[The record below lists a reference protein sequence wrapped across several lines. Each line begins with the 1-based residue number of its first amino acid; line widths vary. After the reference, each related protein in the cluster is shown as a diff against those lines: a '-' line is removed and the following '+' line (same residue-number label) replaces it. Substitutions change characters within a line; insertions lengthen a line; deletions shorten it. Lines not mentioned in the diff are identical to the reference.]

1 MKSVLLSI
9 HPKWC
14 ELIASGEK
22 TVEVRKTKPKIEPPF
37 KCYIYETKGKT
48 DTPFMDEDGHLDFH
62 GRGQVIGEFVCDD
75 IIYAGLGNYRIF
87 KTSETQ
93 IEPLD
98 LLDYADDK
106 RVYGWHISHLVIY
119 DKPKDLR
126 EFKKPCKETNLCYPD
141 NCNRCGWN
149 ILLRPPQSWCYV
161 EKESD

>member
-9 HPKWC
+9 QPKWC
-14 ELIASGEK
+14 EKIASGEK
-22 TVEVRKTKPKIEPPF
+22 TVEIRKTKPKIEPPF
-37 KCYIYETKGKT
+37 KCYIYCTKPKTTNPHEIIEIHSEGKIHKAN
-48 DTPFMDEDGHLDFH
+48 GK
-62 GRGQVIGEFVCDD
+62 VIGEFICDD
-75 IIYAGLGNYRIF
+75 IIYAGLGNYRIL

-119 DKPKDLR
+119 DKPKGLGN
-126 EFKKPCKETNLCYPD
+126 FHHCGD
-141 NCNRCGWN
+141 NYHFNPPVMK
-149 ILLRPPQSWCYV
+149 PPQSWCYV